1 MGNFTSLHE
10 RRKQRNRTSLK
21 KKSKGMLRLTV
32 FRSSKHI
39 YGQIIDD
46 VKGTTM
52 ASASSLDLTIKDKY
66 KNCGSKEV
74 ATLVGTLIAEKA
86 KIKGITKVVFDRSG
100 YKYHGRIKAIAESAR
115 EAGLEF

>member
-46 VKGTTM
+46 DKGTTM

-66 KNCGSKEV
+66 KNCGSK
-74 ATLVGTLIAEKA
+74 
-86 KIKGITKVVFDRSG
+86 RSCYFG
-100 YKYHGRIKAIAESAR
+100 WNVNSRKSKN
-115 EAGLEF
+115 

>member
-39 YGQIIDD
+39 YLLWEL
-46 VKGTTM
+46 V
-52 ASASSLDLTIKDKY
+52 LKDT
-66 KNCGSKEV
+66 EV
-74 ATLVGTLIAEKA
+74 FSTSVL
-86 KIKGITKVVFDRSG
+86 
-100 YKYHGRIKAIAESAR
+100 
-115 EAGLEF
+115 

>member
-32 FRSSKHI
+32 FRSSRHI

-46 VKGTTM
+46 ENNIWLSIFEFGI
-52 ASASSLDLTIKDKY
+52 SKY
-66 KNCGSKEV
+66 KGNAFELLNGYSTGFKKGFSFGDDLC
-74 ATLVGTLIAEKA
+74 
-86 KIKGITKVVFDRSG
+86 KI
-100 YKYHGRIKAIAESAR
+100 
-115 EAGLEF
+115 